1 MRKVISSKSSLSSNT
16 STEKEAK
23 MEKMQQVMNKGMD
36 FLAGL
41 YKMSTGEDRGMENK
55 KIEIDKETGEVVM
68 RFKLNL

>member
-23 MEKMQQVMNKGMD
+23 MEEMQQVMNKGMD

-41 YKMSTGEDRGMENK
+41 YKMSTGEDRGY
-55 KIEIDKETGEVVM
+55 GE
-68 RFKLNL
+68 